1 MNDFFK
7 KTNLYQHRLFRL
19 MVFIL
24 LFFCASIWS
33 EAGYAL
39 QCWSSFN
46 RTSLSTDT
54 KVVIPYTLDKVL
66 SKNASTTKG
75 SITVTCSFAASEQS
89 ATVCSQLAATKNDT
103 DTFRIMTDSN
113 NNTVLFN
120 VYTDVNYTNI
130 WGYKSGG
137 NAQYPKSFSI
147 NNTLVAKL
155 TNTNY
160 LK

>member
-19 MVFIL
+19 MVFS
-24 LFFCASIWS
+24 ASIWS